1 MKILTLFFI
10 SLLIF
15 SCNPQTDETYKKS
28 IIEYR
33 KENNKFYLTD
43 ESPLLEEDKKNF
55 VGLNY
60 FLIKQE
66 YALWANY
73 QVFEKPDTIIMPTTT
88 ERTILMIKEGEVTF
102 TLKDNLCT
110 LQIYYDVNRF
120 LENQTKDYFLPLGDG
135 TSGIESYGG
144 GRYLEV
150 DSLNPEGNKMWLD
163 FNKLYNP
170 YCAYNHKYSC
180 PIPPKENLLQ
190 VHISAGER
198 KFH

>member
-10 SLLIF
+10 SLFII
-15 SCNPQTDETYKKS
+15 SCSPQTNETYKKS
-28 IIEYR
+28 IIDYR
-33 KENNKFYLTD
+33 KENNKFYLSD
-43 ESPLLEEDKKNF
+43 DSPLLEEDKKNF

-60 FLIKQE
+60 FSIKQE
-66 YALWANY
+66 YALWATY
-73 QVFEKPDTIIMPTTT
+73 QIFEKPDTIIMPTTT
-88 ERTILMIKEGEVTF
+88 ERNILMINEGEVTF
-102 TLKDNLCT
+102 TLKDTLCT
-110 LQIYYDVNRF
+110 FQIYYDVNRF
-120 LENQTKDYFLPLGDG
+120 LENKTKDYFLPLGDG

-150 DSLNPEGNKMWLD
+150 DSLNSEGNKMWLD

-170 YCAYNHKYSC
+170 YCAYNHKFSC
-180 PIPPKENLLQ
+180 PIPPKENLLK